1 VAGLRPRER
10 VAYTALWL
18 NEKGL
23 LRALAHRDR
32 LALSGSVLLCASET
46 FMRRNQNRGSADN
59 AAVQAREIETCW
71 RTACQSRGSR

>member
-1 VAGLRPRER
+1 

-32 LALSGSVLLCASET
+32 LALSGSP
-46 FMRRNQNRGSADN
+46 
-59 AAVQAREIETCW
+59 
-71 RTACQSRGSR
+71 